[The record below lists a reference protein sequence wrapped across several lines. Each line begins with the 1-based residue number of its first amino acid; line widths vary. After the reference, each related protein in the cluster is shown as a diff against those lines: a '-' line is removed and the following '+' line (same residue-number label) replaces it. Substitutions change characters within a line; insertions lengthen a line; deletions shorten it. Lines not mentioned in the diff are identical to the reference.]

1 MSTSPTTYAFTDLS
15 CVKRTFKEINTTSDS
30 KGSLKNIRFSKQFK
44 WVQLSNKMCYYS
56 DVTCSNYIMAYTCYH
71 PLQIHKIQLKS
82 IVLFMDGLRQYD
94 VK

>member
-1 MSTSPTTYAFTDLS
+1 MSTSPTTHAFTDLS

-56 DVTCSNYIMAYTCYH
+56 DVTCRNYIMAYTCYH
-71 PLQIHKIQLKS
+71 RGEDAMFFPDFSVQS
-82 IVLFMDGLRQYD
+82 WDESMYY
-94 VK
+94 